1 MRFRT
6 PTIDATPLAPSRRRF
21 DPDTFVGVA
30 CMLMLPIALMLA

>member
-6 PTIDATPLAPSRRRF
+6 PPIDASPLAPSRRRL

-30 CMLMLPIALMLA
+30 CMLILPIALLLA